1 MIQVDVSMADSCNLP
16 YMYMFRTP
24 EQNDMPK
31 PNLSHHHEEQELLS
45 ALAERVITLLWYI
58 HTRKFSCTLQGEKG
72 ELEKNRCP
80 MLHGSY

>member
-45 ALAERVITLLWYI
+45 ALAERVITLL
-58 HTRKFSCTLQGEKG
+58 
-72 ELEKNRCP
+72 
-80 MLHGSY
+80 